1 MGDPPK
7 RTTTEIGNMGEDL
20 ATGMLASKN
29 YELLERNWRFKKAE
43 IDIICRH
50 DNILIFVEVKTRSYD
65 YYGSP
70 EAFINKRKQRLIQDA
85 ASQYMHS
92 IGYEWEIRFDIVS
105 IILSKFGNH
114 RIHHYEDA
122 FFGGI

>member
-1 MGDPPK
+1 MGHHK
-7 RTTTEIGNMGEDL
+7 KTTTEIGNMGEDL
-20 ATGMLASKN
+20 AVEMLESKG
-29 YELLERNWRFKKAE
+29 YIIEKRNWRFKKAE

-85 ASQYMHS
+85 ASQYMLS
-92 IGYEWEIRFDIVS
+92 IGYDWEIRFDVVS
-105 IILSKFGNH
+105 IILSKYGNH
-114 RIHHYEDA
+114 RIYHYEDA